1 MMSAADKRGGDVGD
15 NRLTVIDSHVHL
27 DFGEFDAERELLVE
41 RLKASGLKDAV
52 IPGVSASQWPKL
64 QAVASRYGF
73 HYSLGVHPW
82 YCTADW
88 RQDIE
93 NLSKLLDERGGDP
106 KLVAIG
112 ECGLDAL
119 HKASWEAQLPCFE
132 AQLQLAQQ
140 HDLPVILHGVKA
152 HNEVLALLKRYPLTR
167 GGVIHGFYGSMQLAQ
182 RYVDAGYYLGIGHLL
197 LEEKAKKLQ
206 ETLVKLPLEHLVIET
221 DLALVSQVKK
231 SDFADKT
238 GGSSLILHLLI
249 EKIAKLQK
257 KSNVLVSEQVFL
269 NTLQLFDL

>member
-1 MMSAADKRGGDVGD
+1 MRAADPLDSKAFDG
-15 NRLTVIDSHVHL
+15 RLAVIDSHVHL
-27 DFGEFDAERELLVE
+27 DFDEFDAEREQLVV
-41 RLKASGLKDAV
+41 RLRAAGLRDAV

-64 QAVASRYGF
+64 QAIAARHGF
-73 HYSLGVHPW
+73 HYGLGVHPW
-82 YCTADW
+82 YCTEDW
-88 RQDIE
+88 QQDIE
-93 NLSKLLDERGGDP
+93 NLSKLLEERGDDP

-140 HDLPVILHGVKA
+140 HELPVILHSVKA
-152 HNEVLALLKRYPLTR
+152 HNEVLALLKRYPLAR

-182 RYVDAGYYLGIGHLL
+182 RYVDAGCYLGIGHLL

-221 DLALVSQVKK
+221 DLALVYQLKK
-231 SDFADKT
+231 SQFADKT
-238 GGSSLILHLLI
+238 GGSGLILHLLI
-249 EKIAKLQK
+249 EKIANLQK
-257 KSNVLVSEQVFL
+257 KSNVLVSEQVFR